1 MKNAVRL
8 ALALCALALATP
20 AAAQQ
25 APPQARPQIGF
36 GISIVPLEVA
46 GQVPTVEVYL
56 PIRIAPQFRLEPSLG
71 IFSRDQAGT
80 LPDTRDVT
88 LGIGGFWLAP
98 VAAQVDLYAGGRLKL
113 NFAHESTPAGS
124 TSDTDVSIAAALG
137 GEYYLVPHFSL
148 GLEGQLGYFSHGSV
162 NGDDSGFFTTG
173 VAFLRLYFK

>member
-1 MKNAVRL
+1 MKNAARL
-8 ALALCALALATP
+8 AVALAALTLAAP

-25 APPQARPQIGF
+25 QQRPTLGF

-71 IFSRDQAGT
+71 IFSRNVSGGT
-80 LPDTRDVT
+80 DTSNVT
-88 LGIGGFWLAP
+88 IGVGGFWVATVSAP
-98 VAAQVDLYAGGRLKL
+98 VDLYAGGRLKL
-113 NFAHESTPAGS
+113 NFAHQSTVAAGS

-148 GLEGQLGYFSHGSV
+148 GLEGQLGYYSHGAI
-162 NGDDSGFFTTG
+162 NGDDSGWFTTG
-173 VAFLRLYFK
+173 VAFLRLYFR